1 MTVTQV
7 QAAKGRR
14 KLTMLTAYDYPMA
27 LAVDRAGLDMVLI
40 GDSVANVVLGLDSTK
55 EMTMD
60 QMVYHAGAVRRAVKE
75 ALVIGDMPYEAY
87 QKDASQS
94 VKNARRFVQEAG
106 CDAVKL
112 EWFDQAVAVSK
123 EIVHAGIPVMGHVGL
138 TPQTAKDFKVQGKDA
153 PAARMIVASALAL
166 ESAGCFCVL
175 LECVPDRLAAL
186 ITKRL
191 RVPTIGIGAGP
202 ACDGQVLVTHDL
214 LGLFDRR
221 TPRFVK
227 QYEALLD
234 CMVNAFRRF
243 KGDVEEGRF
252 PDKDHSYGMSDEE
265 ARKLEEEPGPA

>member
-7 QAAKGRR
+7 QAAKGKRR
-14 KLTMLTAYDYPMA
+14 LTMLTAYDYPTA
-27 LAVDRAGLDMVLI
+27 LAVDRAGIDMVLV

-60 QMVYHAGAVRRAVKE
+60 QMVYHARAVRRAAKN
-75 ALVIGDMPYEAY
+75 ALVIGDMPYVAY
-87 QKDASQS
+87 QKDATQS
-94 VKNARRFVQEAG
+94 VKNARRFIEEAG
-106 CDAVKL
+106 CEAVKL
-112 EWFDQAVAVSK
+112 EWFEQAVAVSK
-123 EIVHAGIPVMGHVGL
+123 EIIRAGIPVVGHVGL

-153 PAARMIVASALAL
+153 AAAKSIIESALAL

-175 LECVPDRLAAL
+175 MECVPDRLAAL
-186 ITKRL
+186 ITEKL

-221 TPRFVK
+221 TARFVK
-227 QYEALLD
+227 KYEDLLD
-234 CMVNAFRRF
+234 CMTGAFRRF

-252 PDKDHSYGMSDEE
+252 PDKEHSYGMSEE
-265 ARKLEEEPGPA
+265 EFRKLRGR